1 MGHRI
6 EKKVFDGDS
15 LSCFSTDF
23 SYSSLQNCKFHNSD
37 LIRSIFWKA
46 DLRGADFSAGSGK
59 EPADL
64 SDADLREIKYDEA
77 TNFSGAYYSARTYF
91 PKSFRPQ
98 EHNMQL
104 MESSIDSP
112 WKQFWCRCDQWKIQ
126 MISDVKAGI
135 GNNFMAIIGDNTRFT
150 VANSSTIRYNLEKF
164 HDISICPVSP
174 I

>member
-46 DLRGADFSAGSGK
+46 DLWGADFSAGSGK

-104 MESSIDSP
+104 MESSIDSQ
-112 WKQFWCRCDQWKIQ
+112 WKQF
-126 MISDVKAGI
+126 
-135 GNNFMAIIGDNTRFT
+135 
-150 VANSSTIRYNLEKF
+150 
-164 HDISICPVSP
+164 
-174 I
+174 